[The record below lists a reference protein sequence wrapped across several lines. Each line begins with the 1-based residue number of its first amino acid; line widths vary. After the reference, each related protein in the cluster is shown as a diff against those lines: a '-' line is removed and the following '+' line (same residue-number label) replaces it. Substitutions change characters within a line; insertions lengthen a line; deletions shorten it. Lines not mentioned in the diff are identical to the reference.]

1 MANTEVGSAYLSI
14 IPSMKGF
21 GSKIAVGLTASMA
34 AVGTACAAMVK
45 QATDAY
51 ANYEQLT
58 GGVEKLFGQ
67 ASDTVM
73 KNAQEAYSTAGVSM
87 NQYMD
92 QINNFAA
99 SLKQSLGGDVQQA
112 AQLGNVAIHD
122 MADNA
127 SVFGSN
133 LQDVQNAYQGF
144 AKQNYTMLDNL
155 KLGYGGTKSEMER
168 LIADANELEK
178 AQGRAGDLSI
188 EKFGDV
194 VKAIHDVQ
202 EAQGIAGNS
211 AEEASHTISG
221 SIQTMK
227 AAWEN
232 WLTALADPK
241 GDVSGMTQ
249 KLIESVEHVIGN
261 LMPLVASISKNLA
274 AALPSL
280 ISVVVPALANVFG
293 AFFTGIDWGAIASS
307 IASSLGQCISMAA
320 GMLPAVPELASNII
334 TQIQDGLSNAPIDF
348 SGLISQFDLLKGAL
362 DNAFSAIASTFQRI
376 VSNSAIIDSLG
387 GILSGAGQ
395 VIVAAITGV
404 INIVSALLPAV
415 EPILARVLPALSTGL
430 SMFAGIINVV
440 SGAVAGILG
449 FIGPIAEFLLPIV
462 AGIGAAVVV
471 FNGVVAAIGAF
482 MAVGSA
488 ISGIIGAITAAF
500 GALNVVMALNPFG
513 IIALAVVGLVAAL
526 TVLWNTN
533 EGFRDAVLGAWQAI
547 CDGCAA
553 VCGTIQSIWNGV
565 CAFLGSFVQQVV
577 SFFAGIP
584 GAIGGFFS
592 AAASGVQS
600 AFQAAVSFFASV
612 PGRIIGFF
620 AGVGA
625 GISNFFQQ
633 AAQTAQSIWQAVSSF
648 FSGLPGQIINFFSG
662 IGSGI
667 SNFFQSAADT
677 VRGIWDGIV
686 SFFSGIPGQIM
697 GFFAGMHIELPHIAL
712 PHFSISGSFSL
723 NPPSIP
729 TLGVDWYAKGGI
741 FNSPSIIGV
750 GEAGTEAVLPIDKLN
765 DFIPTSDSD
774 GKREDAPDYTDKL
787 DAILALLKM
796 LLNKDPSIYMDT
808 TKVSSELNARS
819 ATIAAARGWAM

>member
-1 MANTEVGSAYLSI
+1 MANAEVGSAYLSI

-21 GSKIAVGLTASMA
+21 GGKIAVGLTASMA
-34 AVGTACAAMVK
+34 AVGAACATMVK

-51 ANYEQLT
+51 SNYEQLT
-58 GGVEKLFGQ
+58 GGVEKLFGE

-73 KNAQEAYSTAGVSM
+73 KNAQEAYASAGVSM

-112 AQLGNVAIHD
+112 AELGNMAIHD

-194 VKAIHDVQ
+194 IKAIHDVQ

-221 SIQTMK
+221 SIDSMK

-232 WLTALADPK
+232 WLTALADPR

-249 KLIESVEHVIGN
+249 KLIESVEHVVEN
-261 LMPLVASISKNLA
+261 LMPLVASISQNLA

-280 ISVVVPALANVFG
+280 ISVVVPALANIFG

-320 GMLPAVPELASNII
+320 GMLPAVPELANNII

-348 SGLISQFDLLKGAL
+348 SGLIAQFDLLKGAL
-362 DNAFSAIASTFQRI
+362 DNAFSSIASTFEK
-376 VSNSAIIDSLG
+376 VTSNSAIVDSLG

-395 VIVAAITGV
+395 VIVAAITGI
-404 INIVSALLPAV
+404 INIVAALLPAI
-415 EPILARVLPALSTGL
+415 EPILAMVLPTLSSGL
-430 SMFAGIINVV
+430 TMLAGLINVV

-462 AGIGAAVVV
+462 AGIGAAVVA
-471 FNGVVAAIGAF
+471 FNGVVAAISAF
-482 MAVGSA
+482 MAVGSVLSGLIGG
-488 ISGIIGAITAAF
+488 ISAAF

-513 IIALAVVGLVAAL
+513 MIALAVIGLVTAL

-533 EGFRDAVLGAWQAI
+533 EGFRDAVLGAWQAV
-547 CDGCAA
+547 CDGCSTI
-553 VCGTIQSIWNGV
+553 CSTIQSLWDGV
-565 CAFLGSFVQQVV
+565 GSFLSSLVQQII

-584 GAIGGFFS
+584 DAISGFFS
-592 AAASGVQS
+592 AAASAAQS
-600 AFQAAVSFFASV
+600 AFQAAVSFFSSIPGQIIAFFNGV
-612 PGRIIGFF
+612 PS
-620 AGVGA
+620 

-633 AAQTAQSIWQAVSSF
+633 AGQTVQNIWQGVSSF
-648 FSGLPGQIINFFSG
+648 FSSLPGQIINFFSG

-686 SFFSGIPGQIM
+686 NFFSGIPGQIE

-723 NPPSIP
+723 DPPSIP
-729 TLGVDWYAKGGI
+729 HLSVEWYAKGGI

-750 GEAGTEAVLPIDKLN
+750 GEAGTEAVLPIDKLS
-765 DFIPTSDSD
+765 DFIPPA
-774 GKREDAPDYTDKL
+774 EQVQQPDYADKL
-787 DAILALLKM
+787 DAILNMLGLLLK
-796 LLNKDPSIYMDT
+796 KDTNAYMDT
-808 TKVSSELNARS
+808 TKVSSVLAARS
-819 ATIAAARGWAM
+819 QTLAASRGWAL